1 MDEVE
6 QIPNKWDKRI
16 QKANKFLENACQHGR
31 RVYERYEDKRDV
43 VGSTRI
49 KKANLFYANVNTIK
63 ESLFNSLPKPDVS
76 RLHKGDY
83 EDDVARVASLIMQRA
98 LNYEVQ
104 CAEYFEHAV
113 KAAILDRL
121 VPGIGQVWVRFDT
134 ITDLESGEETEAIY
148 IDTVYW
154 EDFIWEPAR
163 SWEQVTWCG
172 RRLDLS
178 RSEVEERWGTEG
190 LAQLQHPRQD
200 TTITPKQINSDKYEV
215 YEIWDKKTRT
225 VLHVALGGEYL
236 LGKKEDPYR
245 LAGFFPCPRPLI
257 ANPTTASFIPVTD
270 YHLSQ
275 DQYNQLDVLYARIAL
290 IISAIKVAGCYDS
303 AEVGTIG
310 KMLQGEENT
319 LVPVDNWAMFAEK
332 GGSKGMIDWYPV
344 EQCVGVLQALT
355 AQFEMIKGLLGEIS
369 GMADIVRGD
378 SNQYETAKAQSIKAQ
393 FASVRMNGYQ
403 RDVAH
408 FVRDI
413 LRIMT
418 GIIANLYPDQKIM
431 SIVGTISEADQAYL
445 PAAAQIIRSN
455 FQRMYKIDIEA
466 DSLTQEDWAL
476 EKEQRMEVVGQ
487 IGQLLSQAIP
497 AVEASPELGPLML
510 GLVKFSISSFKGA
523 TEIEG
528 LIDQQLD
535 LLVKKAQNPEPPQ
548 PSPEEQK
555 AQAEMQ
561 KMQVEMQMATK
572 KAEQDAILKQQE
584 MQNKLEIE
592 KMQAQADMATGQ
604 QKAQLETQVAQQ
616 KMENDR
622 VMMQMELEFKREM
635 QQLELAGKREDNRM
649 KMELAYVQGEQ
660 KARQAEQQGAIKTQQ
675 MKEQQN
681 AKPKSKE

>member
-1 MDEVE
+1 MEE
-6 QIPNKWDKRI
+6 LSKNTWDKRI
-16 QKANKFLENACQHGR
+16 QKANKFLEPALTHGR
-31 RVYERYEDKRDV
+31 AVYERYEDKRDASA
-43 VGSTRI
+43 VGSKTKR
-49 KKANLFYANVNTIK
+49 ANIFYANVNTIK
-63 ESLFNSLPKPDVS
+63 ESLFNSLPKPSVS

-104 CAEYFEHAV
+104 CAEYFEAAV
-113 KAAILDRL
+113 KSAIQDRL
-121 VPGIGQVWVRFDT
+121 VPGIGQAWVRFDMR
-134 ITDLESGEETEAIY
+134 DNPNGEQTEAIFL
-148 IDTVYW
+148 DTVFW

-163 SWEQVTWCG
+163 SWEAVTWCG
-172 RRLDLS
+172 RRLDLTKG
-178 RSEVEERWGTEG
+178 EVVERWGEEG
-190 LAQLQHPRQD
+190 LTQLQHPKLD
-200 TTITPKQINSDKYEV
+200 TNTPKQINSDKYEV
-215 YEIWDKKTRT
+215 YEIWDKKKRKVFFIAVGSEY
-225 VLHVALGGEYL
+225 VLEER
-236 LGKKEDPYR
+236 EDPYK

-257 ANPTTASFIPVTD
+257 ASPVTAAFLPVTD
-270 YHLSQ
+270 YHQAQ

-303 AEVGTIG
+303 AEVQTIG
-310 KMLQGEENT
+310 KMLQGQENT
-319 LVPVDNWAMFAEK
+319 LVPVDNWAMYAEK
-332 GGSKGMIDWYPV
+332 GGAKGMIDWYPV

-378 SNQYETAKAQSIKAQ
+378 TNQYETAKAQSIKAQ

-403 RDVAH
+403 RDVAT
-408 FVRDI
+408 FVRDL

-418 GIIANLYPDQKIM
+418 GLIANLYSDEKIM
-431 SIVGTISEADQAYL
+431 SIVGTISEADQAHL
-445 PAAAQIIRSN
+445 PAASQVIRN
-455 FQRMYKIDIEA
+455 DFQRMYKIDIEA

-528 LIDQQLD
+528 LVDQQLD

-548 PSPEEQK
+548 PTPEEQK

-584 MQNKLEIE
+584 MANKLEIE

-604 QKAQLETQVAQQ
+604 QKAALESQVAQQ